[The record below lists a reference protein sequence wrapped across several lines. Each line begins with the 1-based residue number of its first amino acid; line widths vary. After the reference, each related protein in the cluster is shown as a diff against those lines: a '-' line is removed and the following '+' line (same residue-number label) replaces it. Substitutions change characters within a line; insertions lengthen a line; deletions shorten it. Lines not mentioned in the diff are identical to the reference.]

1 MGLGAGEG
9 AWLEESF
16 PLAFH
21 PDHST
26 PICKV
31 YGSGIES
38 EWKRWVNLLK
48 KKVFSL
54 AILSADDSYDF
65 PCC

>member
-21 PDHST
+21 PDHSA

-31 YGSGIES
+31 YGSGMES
-38 EWKRWVNLLK
+38 EGKPWINLLK
-48 KKVFSL
+48 IISFLFGDPVRR
-54 AILSADDSYDF
+54 
-65 PCC
+65 

>member
-9 AWLEESF
+9 ASLEESF

-31 YGSGIES
+31 YGSGMES
-38 EWKRWVNLLK
+38 EGKMWINLLK
-48 KKVFSL
+48 S
-54 AILSADDSYDF
+54 IDF
-65 PCC
+65 LFGYHVHR

>member
-9 AWLEESF
+9 ASLEESF

-21 PDHST
+21 PDHSA

-31 YGSGIES
+31 YGSGMES
-38 EWKRWVNLLK
+38 EWERWVNLLK
-48 KKVFSL
+48 NIGFL
-54 AILSADDSYDF
+54 FGYPIRR
-65 PCC
+65 

>member
-9 AWLEESF
+9 ARLEEFF

-31 YGSGIES
+31 YGCGMES

-48 KKVFSL
+48 RIGFFVR
-54 AILSADDSYDF
+54 Y
-65 PCC
+65 PVRR